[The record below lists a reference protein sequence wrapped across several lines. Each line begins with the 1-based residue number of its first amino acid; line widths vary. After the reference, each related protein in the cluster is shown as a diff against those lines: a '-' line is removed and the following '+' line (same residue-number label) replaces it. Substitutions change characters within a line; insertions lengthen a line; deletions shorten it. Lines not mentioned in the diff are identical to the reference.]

1 MLDRDHAKQ
10 VDTPMRARSVATA
23 LVAAALVLAG
33 CGFGNDVR
41 DFINN
46 TYVLQSSNDDTAV
59 YASDAPVG
67 PTTSTIVNAV
77 NPAARQSDGSAEYL
91 RYDDDIVIVS
101 AAPGGSTV
109 RVEDLDSRYR
119 GGFFAFLGPGFR
131 PGAPG
136 TGFGGGPGDVK

>member
-10 VDTPMRARSVATA
+10 VDAPMRARSVATA

-59 YASDAPVG
+59 YASDDPVG

-101 AAPGGSTV
+101 AALGGSTV
-109 RVEDLDSRYR
+109 RVEDLDGRYR

-136 TGFGGGPGDVK
+136 TGFGGGPGGIK